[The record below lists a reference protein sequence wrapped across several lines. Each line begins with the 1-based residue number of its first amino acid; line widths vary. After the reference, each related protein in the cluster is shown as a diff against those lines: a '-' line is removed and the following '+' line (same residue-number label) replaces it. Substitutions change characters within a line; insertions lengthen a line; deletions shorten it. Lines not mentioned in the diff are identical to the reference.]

1 MSSGSEMEFDEDM
14 EYEKEIEAAGSDQFD
29 QSDINDGVGTPT
41 PLGYGESQPKKMVIQ
56 QVIVEN

>member
-1 MSSGSEMEFDEDM
+1 MEFDEDM